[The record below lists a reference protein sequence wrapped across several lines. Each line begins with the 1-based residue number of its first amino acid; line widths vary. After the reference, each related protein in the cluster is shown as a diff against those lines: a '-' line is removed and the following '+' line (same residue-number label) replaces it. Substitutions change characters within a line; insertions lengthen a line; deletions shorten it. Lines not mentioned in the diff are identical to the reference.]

1 MLPTLSPSVSVAAS
15 GIHYTPT
22 SLQMDRGTTTTA
34 TTFNMIILY
43 SVVQEQSP
51 LTSFLQEI
59 LNVDGSTLQDL
70 NLTILGGTFL
80 LNLVTFTSMRGWRD
94 ENITYNTHMVRVRA
108 SARKKVEHI

>member
-1 MLPTLSPSVSVAAS
+1 MLFTLSPSVPVAAS

-22 SLQMDRGTTTTA
+22 SLQMDRGITTA
-34 TTFNMIILY
+34 STFNMIILY
-43 SVVQEQSP
+43 SIVQEQSS

-108 SARKKVEHI
+108 SARKKVQYT